1 MLLVLLWAIVATRK
15 RQNQRIIALQLAE
28 LARCARVI
36 GQFVVGENASGH
48 NIRTH
53 DWTPLVSL
61 QDLLLKYLLSKIQSD
76 SRAWLG
82 TAYEHVPGSG
92 PLQRLRVISDRSV
105 DQTRHA
111 SMTDSNPARPSD
123 RNVARFRQ
131 FKQTGKLSIPGGGDP
146 AARERDCGAGPGR
159 PLRRVRSVNDLRH
172 TRGNCLERT
181 EDFRVHIPGKHT
193 PVSQPV
199 AQALQ
204 E

>member
-28 LARCARVI
+28 LARCVRVI

-48 NIRTH
+48 NIRPH
-53 DWTPLVSL
+53 DWTPRVSL

-105 DQTRHA
+105 DQTSHA
-111 SMTDSNPARPSD
+111 GMTDSNPARPSN
-123 RNVARFRQ
+123 RNITRFRQ
-131 FKQTGKLSIPGGGDP
+131 CKQASK
-146 AARERDCGAGPGR
+146 
-159 PLRRVRSVNDLRH
+159 
-172 TRGNCLERT
+172 
-181 EDFRVHIPGKHT
+181 FRVPSG
-193 PVSQPV
+193 
-199 AQALQ
+199 
-204 E
+204 